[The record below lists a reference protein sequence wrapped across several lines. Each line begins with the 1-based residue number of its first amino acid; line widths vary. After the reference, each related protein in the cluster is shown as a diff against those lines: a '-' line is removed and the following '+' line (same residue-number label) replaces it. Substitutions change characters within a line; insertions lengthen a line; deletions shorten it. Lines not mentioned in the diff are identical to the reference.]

1 MFMLIDTHSHLNFTD
16 FDKDRDEVIRRSLV
30 ENTWM
35 INASINYLTS
45 KKAVEIAEKY
55 KKGIYAAVGLHP
67 INIKQEIRNKRQ
79 EIRVSEDVLEED
91 FSYEKYRELTKSEKV
106 VAIGE
111 IGLDYWYK
119 PKTKRKLELFK
130 QKQKEIFLKQL
141 NLAKELNLPII
152 IHCRVAHNDL
162 LEILKGQEF
171 QGVIHSFTGTWEQA
185 ERYLEMGFYLGF
197 NGIIFKLNLNEIIK
211 KVPLDRILIETD
223 SPFLVP
229 PPLKIKRCEPIF
241 VKYIAQEIAEIRNEN
256 FEKIAQITTENAKS
270 LFL

>member
-1 MFMLIDTHSHLNFTD
+1 MLIDTHSHLNFTD

-35 INASINYLTS
+35 INASTNYLTS

-55 KKGIYAAVGLHP
+55 EEGIYAAVGLHP
-67 INIKQEIRNKRQ
+67 G
-79 EIRVSEDVLEED
+79 DVLEED
-91 FSYEKYRELTKSEKV
+91 FSYEKYRELAHSTGSGQAKSKV

-111 IGLDYWYK
+111 VGLDYWYK
-119 PKTKRKLELFK
+119 PKTKRKFELFK

-152 IHCRVAHNDL
+152 IHCRVAHEDL
-162 LEILKGQEF
+162 LKILKGQEF

-185 ERYLEMGFYLGF
+185 EKYLEMGFYLGF

-211 KVPLDRILIETD
+211 KVPLNRILIETD

-241 VKYIAQEIAEIRNEN
+241 VKYIAQEIAKIRNEN